1 MPTRDEMNSCGVPF
15 LALRRPEAIED
26 ERAAYAAGQARAIN
40 ELTTKL
46 VELGLRCQALEVAKR
61 DAETRA
67 GEWEMIAK
75 LKRTQADIHRAA
87 VLALTEER
95 EERERL
101 KAQLGELRGI
111 SKRLARENER
121 LRQQV
126 AMMADV
132 QGPAACL
139 GSAAD
144 AWQAALAAEL
154 SSVGGMAASMER
166 VEVLGVEWDDASEKA
181 TEAREPAPSPLPEK
195 IDFASHG
202 ATSQASWHISRCGCA
217 GLGCDRE
224 H

>member
-1 MPTRDEMNSCGVPF
+1 LVWATGRIAELEAALLRADQTNTR
-15 LALRRPEAIED
+15 
-26 ERAAYAAGQARAIN
+26 
-40 ELTTKL
+40 
-46 VELGLRCQALEVAKR
+46 
-61 DAETRA
+61 
-67 GEWEMIAK
+67 
-75 LKRTQADIHRAA
+75 
-87 VLALTEER
+87 VLAVNATLMSEAR
-95 EERERL
+95 E
-101 KAQLGELRGI
+101 QHGI
-111 SKRLARENER
+111 AVRLARENER

-144 AWQAALAAEL
+144 AWRAAIDREVA
-154 SSVGGMAASMER
+154 SVGGMAASMER